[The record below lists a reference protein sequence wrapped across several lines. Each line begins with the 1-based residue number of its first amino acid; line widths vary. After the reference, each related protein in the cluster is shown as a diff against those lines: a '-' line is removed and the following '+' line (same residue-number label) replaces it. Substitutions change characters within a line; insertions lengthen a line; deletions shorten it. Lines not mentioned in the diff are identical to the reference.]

1 VRAQVPRL
9 SLERG
14 LPPRGTDGRDL
25 LVAVEQALTITSTRE
40 LPSLLRYV
48 LDKISEMVEM
58 VWAATWVFRED
69 EDAWVVAASLGL
81 TPEAAGIRFRSGTA
95 LPCRVGETGTPLLI
109 NDLGSCEFHRST
121 EEHYRM
127 RSAVYA
133 PMKVGARTV
142 GVIAIYADRTDCY
155 TEQDLALLTGLGE
168 HLGVTV
174 AFAIMEDRAKRIAVL
189 EERDRHAR
197 DLHDGV
203 QQVLSSLRIYALE
216 ARKALVAGD
225 PGTATKFVDA
235 CATSIAEASDE
246 LQRSIATMRQHDDAF
261 SDIYEAGARMRR
273 RLSAAGVDAEL
284 HFDHLA
290 LEPATSD
297 ALSWI
302 CREAATNVLKHS
314 NARSATLELHA
325 EDDSAVLTV
334 ADDGVGIVPEARQSS
349 RGLHIGL
356 QVMRERAAQV
366 DGELSVLP
374 GPRTG
379 VRVRCRVPIALR
391 D

>member
-1 VRAQVPRL
+1 MRAQVPRL

-14 LPPRGTDGRDL
+14 LPPPGTDGRDL

-58 VWAATWVFRED
+58 VWAAAWVFRED

-127 RSAVYA
+127 RSAAYA

-225 PGTATKFVDA
+225 PETATKFVDE

-246 LQRSIATMRQHDDAF
+246 LQRSIARMRQHDDVF
-261 SDIYEAGARMRR
+261 SDIYEVGARMRR

-284 HFDHLA
+284 HFDHVA
-290 LEPATSD
+290 LEPVTSD

-314 NARSATLELHA
+314 NARSATLDLHA
-325 EDDSAVLTV
+325 EDGSAVLTI
-334 ADDGVGIVPEARQSS
+334 ADDGVGIAPEARPSA

-366 DGELSVLP
+366 DGELSVLSGP
-374 GPRTG
+374 GTG
-379 VRVRCRVPIALR
+379 ARVRCRVPIPLR

>member
-1 VRAQVPRL
+1 L
-9 SLERG
+9 SLERDLSPG
-14 LPPRGTDGRDL
+14 ADGRDL
-25 LVAVEQALTITSTRE
+25 LRAVEQALTVSRRSPE
-40 LPSLLRYV
+40 LPNLLGYV

-58 VWAATWVFRED
+58 VWAAAWVFRED

-95 LPCRVGETGTPLLI
+95 LPCRVGETGTPQLV
-109 NDLGSCEFHRST
+109 NDLDEREFHRST

-133 PMKVGARTV
+133 PLKVGARTV
-142 GVIAIYADRTDCY
+142 GVLAVYADRRDCY
-155 TEQDLALLTGLGE
+155 TDQDLALLTGLGE

-216 ARKALVAGD
+216 ARKALAGGD
-225 PGTATKFVDA
+225 GGSAARYVDE
-235 CATSIAEASDE
+235 CADAITEASEE
-246 LQRSIATMRQHDDAF
+246 LSVAIATMRQHADVYN
-261 SDIYEAGARMRR
+261 DIYEVGARMRR
-273 RLSAAGVDAEL
+273 RLAAAGVDAEL
-284 HFDHLA
+284 HFDHLV

-314 NARSATLELHA
+314 NARAATLSLRA
-325 EDDSAVLTV
+325 EGDHAVLTV
-334 ADDGVGIVPEARQSS
+334 ADDGVGIGPALGGATPGV
-349 RGLHIGL
+349 HIGL
-356 QVMRERAAQV
+356 QVMHERAAQV

-374 GPRTG
+374 GEQAG
-379 VRVRCRVPIALR
+379 ARVRCRAPLHR
-391 D
+391 RG

>member
-1 VRAQVPRL
+1 L
-9 SLERG
+9 SLDPG
-14 LPPRGTDGRDL
+14 LTPPSRDGRDL
-25 LVAVEQALTITSTRE
+25 LSAIEQALTISGHPRE

-48 LDKISEMVEM
+48 LDKIGDLVEM
-58 VWAATWVFRED
+58 VWAAAWVFRED
-69 EDAWVVAASLGL
+69 EDAWVVAASVGL

-109 NDLGSCEFHRST
+109 NNLDEREFYRST

-142 GVIAIYADRTDCY
+142 GVLAVYSDRKECY
-155 TEQDLALLTGLGE
+155 TDQDLALLTGLGE

-216 ARKALVAGD
+216 ARKALGD
-225 PGTATKFVDA
+225 DDLETATRFVDE
-235 CATSIAEASDE
+235 CAESIAEASDE
-246 LQRSIATMRQHDDAF
+246 LQFAIATMRQHDEVFNDV
-261 SDIYEAGARMRR
+261 YEVGARMRR
-273 RLSAAGVDAEL
+273 RLAAAGVDAEL
-284 HFDHLA
+284 HFDHLV

-314 NARSATLELHA
+314 NARSARLELHA
-325 EDDSAVLTV
+325 ENGSAVLTV
-334 ADDGVGIVPEARQSS
+334 ADDGVGIGPEPLSPS
-349 RGLHIGL
+349 HGLHIGL

-366 DGELSVLP
+366 DGELTILP
-374 GPRTG
+374 GPQDG
-379 VRVRCRVPIALR
+379 ARVRCRVPLTPP

>member
-1 VRAQVPRL
+1 
-9 SLERG
+9 
-14 LPPRGTDGRDL
+14 
-25 LVAVEQALTITSTRE
+25 
-40 LPSLLRYV
+40 
-48 LDKISEMVEM
+48 
-58 VWAATWVFRED
+58 
-69 EDAWVVAASLGL
+69 
-81 TPEAAGIRFRSGTA
+81 
-95 LPCRVGETGTPLLI
+95 
-109 NDLGSCEFHRST
+109 
-121 EEHYRM
+121 M
-127 RSAVYA
+127 RSAAYA

-225 PGTATKFVDA
+225 PEAATKFVDE

-246 LQRSIATMRQHDDAF
+246 LQRSIARMRQHDDVF
-261 SDIYEAGARMRR
+261 SDIYEVGARMRR

-284 HFDHLA
+284 QFDHVA

-314 NARSATLELHA
+314 NARSATLDLHA
-325 EDDSAVLTV
+325 EDGSAVLTI
-334 ADDGVGIVPEARQSS
+334 ADDGVGIAPEARQSA

>member
-1 VRAQVPRL
+1 L

-14 LPPRGTDGRDL
+14 LSPGADGRDL
-25 LVAVEQALTITSTRE
+25 LSAVEQALTLTCRPPE

-48 LDKISEMVEM
+48 LGKISEMVEM
-58 VWAATWVFRED
+58 VWAAAWVFRED

-81 TPEAAGIRFRSGTA
+81 TPAAAGIRFRSGTA
-95 LPCRVGETGTPLLI
+95 LPCRVGETGTPLLV
-109 NDLGSCEFHRST
+109 NDLDECEFYRST

-127 RSAVYA
+127 RSAIYV
-133 PMKVGARTV
+133 PMRVGARTV
-142 GVIAIYADRTDCY
+142 GVLAVYADRTDCY
-155 TEQDLALLTGLGE
+155 TNQDLALLTGLGE

-216 ARKALVAGD
+216 ARKALADGDLGAAGR
-225 PGTATKFVDA
+225 FVDE
-235 CATSIAEASDE
+235 CADSIAEASDE
-246 LQRSIATMRQHDDAF
+246 LTVAIATMRQHDDVF
-261 SDIYEAGARMRR
+261 NDIYEVGARMRR
-273 RLSAAGVDAEL
+273 RLAAAGVEAEL
-284 HFDHLA
+284 HFDHLV

-314 NARSATLELHA
+314 NARSARLELHTE
-325 EDDSAVLTV
+325 EDGAVLTV
-334 ADDGVGIVPEARQSS
+334 ADDGVGIEPDLGRSS
-349 RGLHIGL
+349 PGLHIGL

-366 DGELSVLP
+366 DGELSVQP
-374 GPRTG
+374 GEHAG
-379 VRVRCRVPIALR
+379 ARVRCRVPLAR
-391 D
+391 RV